1 MPKHLKAFARR
12 QEFWLAVLLAVLFVG
27 LSIARPNFLSLQ
39 NGVDLVSSYAYTGI
53 LVSALLVV
61 LVAGGIDLSFAAVAT
76 VAQYAAMTV
85 ANSWD
90 IGWLGVLGIAAAI
103 GIVLGVVNGLLI
115 NVLGLS
121 AIIVTIA
128 TQSVIFGLILTVTK
142 GQDIF
147 SLPGWFT
154 DGVAIPF
161 HTTPDGYQYF
171 INVQMIGLAA
181 ALIVTWFVLR
191 RTNIGRQIYAMGGNA
206 EAARRIGYNVFRLNL
221 FVYGYMGLAAGLA
234 SIVHAQYNMSV
245 SPTALVGRELD
256 VIAAA
261 FLGGA
266 SATGGSGSV
275 LGVMLGIALVAVV
288 QNGLTLLGV
297 SSYWSQFFT
306 GLIIVVAVAS
316 MARDVRRRWYEN
328 PGAA

>member
-12 QEFWLAVLLAVLFVG
+12 QEFWLAILFAVLFVG

-39 NGVDLVSSYAYTGI
+39 NGVDLISSYAYTGI
-53 LVSALLVV
+53 LVSAMLVV
-61 LVAGGIDLSFAAVAT
+61 LVAGGIDMSFAAVAT
-76 VAQYAAMTV
+76 VAQYTAMTV

-90 IGWLGVLGIAAAI
+90 IGWLGVILIAAAI
-103 GIVLGVVNGLLI
+103 GIILGVINGLLI
-115 NVLGLS
+115 NILGLS

-128 TQSVIFGLILTVTK
+128 TQSVIFGLVLTATK

-147 SLPGWFT
+147 SLPEWFT

-171 INVQMIGLAA
+171 INIQMIGLAV
-181 ALIVTWFVLR
+181 ALALTWFVLN
-191 RTNIGRQIYAMGGNA
+191 RTNVGRQIYAMGGNV

-266 SATGGSGSV
+266 SATGGSGTI
-275 LGVMLGIALVAVV
+275 LGVVLGIALVAVV

-306 GLIIVVAVAS
+306 GIIIVVAVAS
-316 MARDVRRRWYEN
+316 MARDVRRRWYNN

>member
-12 QEFWLAVLLAVLFVG
+12 QEFWLAILFVVLFVG

-39 NGVDLVSSYAYTGI
+39 NGVDLISSYAYTGI
-53 LVSALLVV
+53 LVSAMLVV
-61 LVAGGIDLSFAAVAT
+61 LVAGGIDISFAAVAT
-76 VAQYAAMTV
+76 VAQYTAMTV
-85 ANSWD
+85 ANTWD
-90 IGWLGVLGIAAAI
+90 IGWLGVILIAAAI
-103 GIVLGVVNGLLI
+103 GIILGVINGLLI
-115 NVLGLS
+115 NILGLS

-147 SLPGWFT
+147 SLPEWFT

-171 INVQMIGLAA
+171 INVQMIGLAI
-181 ALIVTWFVLR
+181 ALALTWFVLN
-191 RTNIGRQIYAMGGNA
+191 RTNVGRQIYAMGGNV

-266 SATGGSGSV
+266 SATGGSGTI
-275 LGVMLGIALVAVV
+275 LGVVLGIALVAVV

-306 GLIIVVAVAS
+306 GIIIVVAVAS
-316 MARDVRRRWYEN
+316 MARDVRRRWYDN